1 MLSLLTPGES
11 GDRLCLPGTAP
22 VVVYRIQVEL
32 HLCPQ
37 TVQRKSCET
46 LKERLREKG
55 GGKYFFILKEFS
67 LPTSRLLWEEHKK
80 NGFVLLKTV
89 CHSWEL
95 FRWTLLRSW
104 LLAAA
109 KHHQL
114 SFSSLTPHNVPVNR
128 PKSYNKYNSRAAG
141 LFSPSYCVTDEN

>member
-11 GDRLCLPGTAP
+11 GDRLRLPGTAP

-55 GGKYFFILKEFS
+55 GGKVFFYFERIFF
-67 LPTSRLLWEEHKK
+67 
-80 NGFVLLKTV
+80 
-89 CHSWEL
+89 
-95 FRWTLLRSW
+95 
-104 LLAAA
+104 AY
-109 KHHQL
+109 
-114 SFSSLTPHNVPVNR
+114 
-128 PKSYNKYNSRAAG
+128 KSIIVRGA
-141 LFSPSYCVTDEN
+141 